1 MDLDGI
7 MILLRPKQVDGVM
20 IMLMVVI
27 LGHSEKKSGATLKV
41 VTCT

>member
-7 MILLRPKQVDGVM
+7 MILLRPKQVDGV
-20 IMLMVVI
+20 ITILVVVI
-27 LGHSEKKSGATLKV
+27 LGHSEKKSGVTLKV